1 MRMHASRSLAPL
13 FLSILASPFFA
24 LACGDVVTVEGGGD
38 ASTPADARADG
49 IAPDATPESDADVP
63 DGPIIT
69 SPPCVSGTVA
79 DEAKWCCDANS
90 DPNCGVSN
98 GGDACA
104 IDCQRICTAVTGA
117 SNDAFSCFRGANGDG
132 GTTIQ
137 YLCGACG
144 VGRIPE
150 GLAACPEGETVGERL
165 AFQAYYEAASVFA
178 FEDLAATLGAA
189 VRGGAVECAGLAARA
204 EKAAGEETVHAASM
218 AALAAQYG
226 VVATLPKR
234 PASRREMI
242 ELARENAI
250 EGCVRETFGALVA
263 AHQARFATRADLRLA
278 FAGLAD
284 DEASHASLS
293 WDLHA
298 YFCTVLGPS
307 VAAELDAAREAAFDA
322 FAADAANR
330 PESFTDRV
338 LGIPRGRRAVAL
350 VAALRQSLA
359 A

>member
-1 MRMHASRSLAPL
+1 MHASRSFAPL
-13 FLSILASPFFA
+13 FLSLLATPLFA
-24 LACGDVVTVEGGGD
+24 LACGDVVTVEGEGD
-38 ASTPADARADG
+38 ASTRADAQADSN
-49 IAPDATPESDADVP
+49 APDAASDTDADVP

-69 SPPCVSGTVA
+69 FPPCVSGTIV
-79 DEAKWCCDANS
+79 DNAKWCCDANS

-104 IDCQRICTAVTGA
+104 IDCQRVCTALTGA
-117 SNDAFSCFRGANGDG
+117 QNDAFSCFRGTDSDG

-150 GLAACPEGETVGERL
+150 GLAACGEGETVGERL

-178 FEDLAATLGAA
+178 FEDLAATLRAAGRMGAET
-189 VRGGAVECAGLAARA
+189 VHLAERA
-204 EKAAGEETVHAASM
+204 EKAAGEETMHAASM
-218 AALAAQYG
+218 AALATRYG
-226 VVATLPKR
+226 AVATR
-234 PASRREMI
+234 PERPLASPREML
-242 ELARENAI
+242 ELARENAV
-250 EGCVRETFGALVA
+250 EGCVRETYGALVA
-263 AHQARFATRADLRLA
+263 AHQAQFATQADLRLA
-278 FAGLAD
+278 FATIAD
-284 DEASHASLS
+284 DEAAHAALS
-293 WDLHA
+293 WDLHR
-298 YFCTVLGPS
+298 YFCEVLGPA

-322 FAADAANR
+322 FASDAANR
-330 PESFTDRV
+330 SESFTDRV

>member
-1 MRMHASRSLAPL
+1 MGIPQPRPL

-24 LACGDVVTVEGGGD
+24 LACGDVVT
-38 ASTPADARADG
+38 ADARADG
-49 IAPDATPESDADVP
+49 DAPDATPGTDADVP

-69 SPPCVSGTVA
+69 FPPCVSGTIA

-104 IDCQRICTAVTGA
+104 IDCQRVCSALTGP
-117 SNDAFSCFRGANGDG
+117 SIDAFSCYRSADGDG

-150 GLAACPEGETVGERL
+150 GLAACAEGETVGERL

-178 FEDLAATLGAA
+178 FQDLAATLRTAVGTGAA
-189 VRGGAVECAGLAARA
+189 ECAGLAAHA
-204 EKAAGEETVHAASM
+204 ERAAGEETVHAASM
-218 AALAAQYG
+218 AALATRYG
-226 VVATLPKR
+226 VVAPR
-234 PASRREMI
+234 PERPRVSRREMI
-242 ELARENAI
+242 ELARENAV
-250 EGCVRETFGALVA
+250 EGCVRETYGALVA

-278 FAGLAD
+278 FAAIAA

-298 YFCTVLGPS
+298 YFCSVLGPS
-307 VAAELDAAREAAFDA
+307 VAAELDAAREAAFEA
-322 FAADAANR
+322 FATDAANR
-330 PESFTDRV
+330 TESFTGCV